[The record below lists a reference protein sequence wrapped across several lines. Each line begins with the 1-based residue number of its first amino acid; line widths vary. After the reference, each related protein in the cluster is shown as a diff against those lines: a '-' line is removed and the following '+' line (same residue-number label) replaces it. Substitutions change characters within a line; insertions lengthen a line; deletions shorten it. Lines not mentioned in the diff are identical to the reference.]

1 MLTPEKLESKA
12 MYLYSRHI
20 EHHDNKHNLR
30 SLVYKL
36 RYKHTVKKYIKYL
49 ILNYNKGG
57 NNNE

>member
-12 MYLYSRHI
+12 MYLYSKHI
-20 EHHDNKHNLR
+20 EHQDNKHTLR
-30 SLVYKL
+30 ALVYEL

-57 NNNE
+57 KNNE